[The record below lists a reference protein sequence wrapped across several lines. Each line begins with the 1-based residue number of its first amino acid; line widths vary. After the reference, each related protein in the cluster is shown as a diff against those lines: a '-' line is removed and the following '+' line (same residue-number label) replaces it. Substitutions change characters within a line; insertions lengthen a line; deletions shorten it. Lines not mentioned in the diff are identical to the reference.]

1 MRGLTPH
8 PCFADSPLRAQ
19 DGTAED
25 LGDVMSINLKDV
37 VVNQPLAFKKHLK
50 VLAHRIKQA
59 LVRSCLGLLATTAS
73 GSLMHSPTST
83 LLTVRVHD
91 GRCGNGL
98 CGGIFDN

>member
-8 PCFADSPLRAQ
+8 PCIADSPLRAQ

-37 VVNQPLAFKKHLK
+37 VGNQPLAFKKHLK

-59 LVRSCLGLLATTAS
+59 LVSVPAS
-73 GSLMHSPTST
+73 VYWRQQRQVP
-83 LLTVRVHD
+83 
-91 GRCGNGL
+91 
-98 CGGIFDN
+98 